1 MARLCTAEGTPVGT
15 GFLIAPDTVATC
27 AHVVAQALG
36 SDERALSPPTGS
48 VLVEFPLQRGSSRY
62 PSRITAWRPV
72 DVDGSGDIA
81 LLELPGR
88 LPDVR
93 PVPLAGADDVWEH
106 RFRLL
111 GFPASAEHG
120 AWIGGR
126 LRGAVA
132 AGWISMEGDGATHRI
147 APGCSGAPVWDEE
160 VGGVVGMTV
169 ATDRSGASY
178 LIPAAALLELRPGL
192 RRCPYQGLDAFRE
205 EDEEYFFG
213 RENDVERLLDAVD
226 RHLVVPVVG
235 PSGSG
240 KTSLV
245 RAGVVPRLRAL
256 GYTISEIRPLPGT
269 RPSLTVARALTPLL
283 EPGLG
288 AADAECDAVTLADV
302 LDTDGGPT
310 AEALGTRLL
319 NHCGP
324 RGHVL
329 FLNQLEEIVASE
341 PRCARALLALV
352 IATAS
357 ATAEGRRIRVLATLR
372 SASLDELADPGTAA
386 VLSDCAQLVA
396 PLSPAQLLR
405 VIEGPATRVPG
416 LQLEP
421 GLAERIATDV
431 EGEPGQLPMV
441 EFAVTELWASEQLER
456 GGGTLTHEGY
466 AALGGVAGA
475 LSAHGE
481 RRVGEVVAVHGEGPV
496 RRLFV
501 QLARPHPSGGFTR
514 VPARLAQLPTPLRAA
529 AESLAVRTRFLRITV
544 GSDGE
549 PIADLAHEA
558 LTRQWEQLGHWLED
572 SREFRG
578 WQEQVREQRARWAG
592 DGRDRG
598 LLLHG
603 VALET
608 ALHWL
613 ERSPADVSASER
625 EFIAAAVHH
634 RRRGLR
640 RWRAATAA
648 LALLSVISV
657 VLAVQF
663 GLSNERSKRHL
674 WQQASQVLAKR
685 SEALAGKSPSTS
697 LQLALAAM
705 NNADTTE
712 ARQALLK
719 RYLSMRTVVEQRDA
733 AWTGRLSSF
742 TSSED
747 GRTVATASDAGQV
760 SVWRDWIDGTFRRT
774 EVTLPG
780 SPADVRL
787 RDDGCLLAASFDD
800 GRIVV
805 RPTGCQGSYAGF
817 TLRAP
822 SRHGGFAQASSIDFR
837 TDGRLLLLYE
847 NDARDARA
855 VLWDTSEGSSA
866 VADPVWLP
874 DWSGVGQAR
883 LASDGE
889 HAIVVGNPYQD
900 VDDSQ
905 ALLVPLSGGKS
916 RSEPIKGAFEA
927 LRDGRVLLSD
937 ADGNLGDVVNP
948 MNGKRLHSVH
958 GVESG
963 GADLTGGYVIDG
975 IDSAAGLGVNS
986 NFLTIASLRG
996 DSYYWAAVPV
1006 DETGSELR
1014 SSVVVPDGKGRIKLL
1029 LPVGSDLLVLAPEP
1043 TGTPAQRFSAAGW
1056 AEVRDRH
1063 GQQRLM
1069 TAPDGGLLLASASGG
1084 GEPTRRAVSPDA
1096 DPEGFGDARFTDS
1109 GAYAV
1114 AWETSGVW
1122 RYRTPGLDARRRLG
1136 LVRNAG
1142 TVHGVEPLGGD
1153 IVAVL
1158 SDGSLERFDARTAK
1172 RVGEPVPNAARD
1184 CATACV
1190 LERVPGHPDR
1200 AAVLAEGNVRV
1211 WNLADGTPVGH
1222 ELKLGPG
1229 LGGGRFGRAVAFNQD
1244 GTRLAAVTTPG
1255 GVDLWDV
1262 GTGRRTGQRLVES
1275 EIEAVLD
1282 FGPQGLLLMDTAAQ
1296 ERYWEP
1302 GSDAA
1307 LDLGFPSYN
1316 AEAWRME
1323 DGAATADV
1331 RGALLTI
1338 PLDPGEWVRDL
1349 CAHADRDFL
1358 PGELRGRPA
1367 GMKIEP
1373 PCAAHRKSR
1382 TGR

>member
-1 MARLCTAEGTPVGT
+1 MCTAEGTPVGT
-15 GFLIAPDTVATC
+15 GFLIAPHTVATC

-62 PSRITAWRPV
+62 PSRITAWLPV
-72 DVDGSGDIA
+72 DADGSGDIA

-88 LPDVR
+88 LPNVR
-93 PVPLAGADDVWEH
+93 PVPLAGADDVWGH

-120 AWIGGR
+120 AWISGR
-126 LRGAVA
+126 LRAAVG
-132 AGWISMEGDGATHRI
+132 AGWISMEGDGETHRI

-245 RAGVVPRLRAL
+245 RAGVIPRLRAL
-256 GYTISEIRPLPGT
+256 GHTVSEIRPLPGT
-269 RPSLTVARALTPLL
+269 RPSLTLARALTPLL

-288 AADAECDAVTLADV
+288 AAEGERDAVILADV
-302 LDTDGGPT
+302 LDADGGLTP
-310 AEALGTRLL
+310 EALGTRVLS
-319 NHCGP
+319 HGGS

-329 FLNQLEEIVASE
+329 FLNQLEEIVTSE
-341 PRCARALLALV
+341 PRCARDLLALC
-352 IATAS
+352 IAMAS

-372 SASLDELADPGTAA
+372 SASLDDLAAPGTAA
-386 VLSDCAQLVA
+386 ALSDCAQLVA
-396 PLSPAQLLR
+396 PLSPEQLLQ
-405 VIEGPATRVPG
+405 VIKGPTTRVPG

-441 EFAVTELWASEQLER
+441 EFTLTELWASEQLER
-456 GGGTLTHEGY
+456 GGWTLTHKGY

-481 RRVGEVVAVHGEGPV
+481 KRVGEVVALRGEGLV

-514 VPARLAQLPTPLRAA
+514 VPARLAELPTPLRAV

-544 GSDGE
+544 GADGE

-592 DGRDRG
+592 GGRDRG
-598 LLLHG
+598 LLLRG

-613 ERSPADVSASER
+613 ERSPADVSAAEG
-625 EFIAAAVHH
+625 EFIAAAVRH

-640 RWRAATAA
+640 RWRAVTAA

-674 WQQASQVLAKR
+674 WQQASQALAKR

-697 LQLALAAM
+697 LQLSLAAM
-705 NNADTTE
+705 NNADTPE

-719 RYLSMRTVVEQRDA
+719 RYVSMRTVVEQRDA
-733 AWTGRLSSF
+733 AWTGTLSSF
-742 TSSED
+742 TSSAD
-747 GRTVATASDAGQV
+747 GRTVATASDGGQV
-760 SVWRDWIDGTFRRT
+760 SVWRDWSDGTFRRT
-774 EVTLPG
+774 EVVLPG
-780 SPADVRL
+780 LPVDIQL
-787 RDDGCLLAASFDD
+787 RDDGCLLAALFDD

-805 RPTGCQGSYAGF
+805 RPTGCQGPLAGF
-817 TLRAP
+817 SLQVPP
-822 SRHGGFAQASSIDFR
+822 SHGGVVMGFGMDFR

-847 NDARDARA
+847 NEAGKERA
-855 VLWDTSEGSSA
+855 VLWDTSEGASA
-866 VADPVWLP
+866 VARLVWTP
-874 DWSGVGQAR
+874 DWTGVVQAR

-889 HAIVVGNPYQD
+889 HAVVVGHESPEAGRN
-900 VDDSQ
+900 Q
-905 ALLVPLSGGKS
+905 ALLVPLNGGKP
-916 RSEPIKGAFEA
+916 RGEPIDGVMEA

-937 ADGNLGDVVNP
+937 AGDYPGDVVNP
-948 MNGKRLHSVH
+948 VNGKRSHSVH
-958 GVESG
+958 GMESG
-963 GADLTGGYVIDG
+963 SPDLTGGYLVDG
-975 IDSAAGLGVNS
+975 IDSVAGPDVNS
-986 NFLTIASLRG
+986 NFLTITSLHG
-996 DSYYWAAVPV
+996 DSYYWTAVPV
-1006 DETGSELR
+1006 DETGSTIR
-1014 SSVVVPDGKGRIKLL
+1014 SSVVVPAEKGGIRLL
-1029 LPVGSDLLVLAPEP
+1029 LPVGSDLLVLEPES
-1043 TGTPAQRFSAAGW
+1043 TSTPVRKLTPAGW
-1056 AEVRDRH
+1056 AEVWDRH
-1063 GQQRLM
+1063 GRQRLM
-1069 TAPDGGLLLASASGG
+1069 MAPDGGLLLASAPGG
-1084 GEPTRRAVSPDA
+1084 GEPNRRAMPPDA
-1096 DPEGFGDARFTDS
+1096 EAEKFADARFTDS

-1114 AWETSGVW
+1114 AWEASGVW

-1136 LVRNAG
+1136 PVQKAG
-1142 TVHGVEPLGGD
+1142 SVHGVEPLGGD
-1153 IVAVL
+1153 TVAVL
-1158 SDGSLERFDARTAK
+1158 SDGGLERVDARTAE
-1172 RVGEPVPNAARD
+1172 RIGEPLPDAGRNCAAG
-1184 CATACV
+1184 CV

-1200 AAVLAEGNVRV
+1200 AAVLADGTVRV
-1211 WNLADGTPVGH
+1211 WNLADGTLVEP

-1229 LGGGRFGRAVAFNQD
+1229 LADGGFGRAVAFNQD
-1244 GTRLAAVTTPG
+1244 GTRLAAVTSSG
-1255 GVDLWDV
+1255 GVEVWDV
-1262 GTGRRTGQRLVES
+1262 GTGRRADQRLVES
-1275 EIEAVLD
+1275 EIESILD
-1282 FGPQGLLLMDTAAQ
+1282 FGPQGLLLMDITEQ
-1296 ERYWEP
+1296 PRHWEP

-1307 LDLGFPSYN
+1307 LDLGFPSYA

-1338 PLDPGEWVRDL
+1338 PLDPGQWVRSL
-1349 CAHADRDFL
+1349 CVHADRDFL
-1358 PGELRGRPA
+1358 PGELSGRPA
-1367 GMKIEP
+1367 GMKSEP
-1373 PCAAHRKSR
+1373 PCAAHRR
-1382 TGR
+1382 GGTGR